1 MRKREEERG
10 STAFVG
16 RCADEGG
23 FAGAWRA
30 VEENRG
36 AELATADEEGGG
48 EQGGEQTALVERT
61 LRVFLADDVLPGEGV
76 CWKGASFG
84 RDCWM

>member
-1 MRKREEERG
+1 MREREEERRN
-10 STAFVG
+10 TAFVG

-36 AELATADEEGGG
+36 AELATADEEG
-48 EQGGEQTALVERT
+48 
-61 LRVFLADDVLPGEGV
+61 
-76 CWKGASFG
+76 
-84 RDCWM
+84 